1 MVGRSMTPSART
13 LLDVVRVVDAG
24 RLHRLAGALDDA
36 ADAGLAD
43 EHVMRFLGQHEA
55 AGARQRIEA
64 RLRQAFELHLA
75 VAIGEEREHEE

>member
-13 LLDVVRVVDAG
+13 FAIVVGIVDA
-24 RLHRLAGALDDA
+24 RFLHRFAGPLHDA

-43 EHVMRFLGQHEA
+43 EHVMGLFGQHEA

-64 RLRQAFELHLA
+64 GLREALQLHLA
-75 VAIGEEREHEE
+75 VAIGEDR